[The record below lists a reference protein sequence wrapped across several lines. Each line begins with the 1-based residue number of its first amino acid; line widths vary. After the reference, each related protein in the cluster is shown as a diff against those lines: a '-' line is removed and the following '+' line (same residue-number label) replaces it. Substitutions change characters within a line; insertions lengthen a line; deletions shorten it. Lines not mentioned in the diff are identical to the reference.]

1 MIKTIRKD
9 NKGFTL
15 VELMVSLSVFIT
27 VMVISMGS
35 ILSVVDANRKSQ
47 SLRSVM
53 DNLNY
58 TLESMTRNIR
68 FGSAY
73 HCDITQGTA
82 SSPRDC
88 SGGANSMAVTSSA
101 GTLVTYRLNGGR
113 IARATNCVGGVVGC
127 TEYYMTGTDVTI
139 TAMNFYVSGS
149 GTYGGGSNLYQPKA
163 IITISG
169 YVGSKQ
175 TSKSTFTIET
185 TVSQRMFDSQ

>member
-1 MIKTIRKD
+1 MIKTIRKN

-27 VMVISMGS
+27 VMVISTGS
-35 ILSVVDANRKSQ
+35 ILSVIDANRKSQ

-68 FGSAY
+68 FGTAY
-73 HCDITQGTA
+73 HCDITQGIS
-82 SSPRDC
+82 SSPLDC
-88 SGGANSMAVTSSA
+88 SGGASSMAVTSSA
-101 GTLVTYRLNGGR
+101 GTLVTYRLDNGR
-113 IARATNCVGGVVGC
+113 IARATNCVGGTVGC
-127 TEYYMTGTDVTI
+127 TEYYMTGSDVTI
-139 TAMNFYVSGS
+139 TAMNFFVSGS
-149 GTYGGGSNLYQPKA
+149 ATYGGGSNLYQPRA
-163 IITISG
+163 IIVISG

-175 TSKSTFTIET
+175 TSRSTFTIET